1 MLKIVVLLT
10 VASAALFAGTPARAD
25 SLSCQTVN
33 GQTVCLRGSGA
44 LTCETVDGRTTCS
57 AVPNDA
63 TPGASA
69 TPRPVLPDV
78 LPDVREM
85 LVRHGVSVERQ
96 GNALRVRAGTVD
108 LDLDLE

>member
-1 MLKIVVLLT
+1 MLKTVVLLT
-10 VASAALFAGTPARAD
+10 LASAALSAGAPARAD

-63 TPGASA
+63 TPGAAA

-78 LPDVREM
+78 QEM
-85 LVRHGVSVERQ
+85 LARQGVSVERQ
-96 GNALRVRAGTVD
+96 GNALRVRTGTVD
-108 LDLDLE
+108 LDLDPDLE